1 MFGPRQNGPL
11 AALLVAVALVVSGCS
26 SAGKGPPTLAP
37 AAIASQAAPVKGD
50 KARFAFAPVNGAP
63 VDVLRDMSV
72 AMNREASSHK
82 LQVVPNGDP
91 SATYLV
97 RGYLSAVS
105 EGNGTT
111 LVYVWDIL
119 DRNGVRLHRI
129 SGQESGKAASG
140 DPWAGIAEPTITVAA
155 RKTMDALSQWVNAS

>member
-1 MFGPRQNGPL
+1 MFGPRQNGSL
-11 AALLVAVALVVSGCS
+11 AALLFGLALIVSGCS
-26 SAGKGPPTLAP
+26 SVGKGPATLAP
-37 AAIASQAAPVKGD
+37 AAVASQAAPIRGE

-63 VDVLRDMSV
+63 VDVLRDMST
-72 AMNREASSHK
+72 AMNREASAHS

-105 EGNGTT
+105 EGTGTT

-129 SGQESGKAASG
+129 SGQESGKPASG
-140 DPWAGIAEPTITVAA
+140 DPWTGIGEPTITVAA
-155 RKTMDALSQWVNAS
+155 RRTMDALSQWVNAG